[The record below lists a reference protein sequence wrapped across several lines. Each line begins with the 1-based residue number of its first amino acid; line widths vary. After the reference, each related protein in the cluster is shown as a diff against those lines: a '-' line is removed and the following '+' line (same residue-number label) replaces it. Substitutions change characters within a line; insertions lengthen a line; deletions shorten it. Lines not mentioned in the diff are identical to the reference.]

1 VLKGRLKG
9 TRHTLLQKVTD
20 KRWESQLWLS
30 FCSSCKNGDNS
41 TSFCTTGVVNLSN
54 ECEIHIFNGVLK
66 EYVYAEQLLGYMEFK
81 KESKVFK
88 LKKTLYGL
96 KQEPQVW
103 NTWINTLK
111 RTNSYN
117 FLVSMLCT

>member
-1 VLKGRLKG
+1 
-9 TRHTLLQKVTD
+9 
-20 KRWESQLWLS
+20 
-30 FCSSCKNGDNS
+30 
-41 TSFCTTGVVNLSN
+41 VVNLSN

-103 NTWINTLK
+103 NT
-111 RTNSYN
+111 
-117 FLVSMLCT
+117 